1 MIALTSARCHS
12 WIVILS
18 SLFLLLGFLL
28 EVKPFFES
36 ARAKPAVLAAR
47 WLLWIGTAGLLA
59 AVGTGFLQPGKSIM
73 FRDTSGPLEE
83 HRFLGIWTAA
93 VFLGISLWRFFAGRR
108 ASALIALV
116 WLSAFWI
123 LGAQILAGVRL
134 V

>member
-1 MIALTSARCHS
+1 MIDLTPSRCHS
-12 WIVILS
+12 VLVFFS
-18 SLFLLLGFLL
+18 AFVFLVGFLL

-47 WLLWIGTAGLLA
+47 WLLWIGTAVLMA

-83 HRFLGIWTAA
+83 HRFLGIWTAS
-93 VFLGISLWRFFAGRR
+93 VFFGISLWRFFAGRR
-108 ASALIALV
+108 ASALLVLV

-123 LGAQILAGVRL
+123 LGVQILSGIRL

>member
-18 SLFLLLGFLL
+18 SLLLLGFLL

-73 FRDTSGPLEE
+73 FRDTSGPLDE

-93 VFLGISLWRFFAGRR
+93 VFRDFAG
-108 ASALIALV
+108 
-116 WLSAFWI
+116 AFFF
-123 LGAQILAGVRL
+123 GA
-134 V
+134 